1 MVALVWLSFVQLCI
15 QLWDEML
22 TPLLEEPPCSLGSP
36 LVYPSGGLRQGEE
49 SSPNCGSA
57 PQPLYITAHTEHG
70 NILESYVGLKGL
82 GPLRLL
88 LAQPANQGPA
98 KPAYGPRGSISSPL

>member
-1 MVALVWLSFVQLCI
+1 MLSRQPPR
-15 QLWDEML
+15 M
-22 TPLLEEPPCSLGSP
+22 PLRWPEA
-36 LVYPSGGLRQGEE
+36 GGRVF
-49 SSPNCGSA
+49 PNCGSI

-88 LAQPANQGPA
+88 LAQLANQGPA